1 MPQKDIYINICAR
14 IFFNT
19 IFLAFTVFGLYL
31 SFCDAYSYPGD
42 YNTIFI
48 INIVFS
54 FIMCVLWTGNNI
66 WCNTGLFIFNLWIA
80 VIVVRKCRLIESEF
94 EILYKYIKRQ
104 YYIYEKIGETSVD
117 DIRGSITVAGLQ
129 INEKLA
135 MVLLII
141 LIIMIASMAL
151 FRLKW
156 SFLLLFPVVLIIGME
171 MMHGKAPSVKA
182 ASFFVYGISG
192 LLFSSS
198 LDVCG
203 GKRHFWQKKPETGQM
218 WIRYIVF
225 TVIMAVCI
233 TVASG
238 AGRNTKG
245 KVFVHSKKFLKK
257 QHEMEKEAAD
267 FVEKLVKP
275 LGKEDSGYL
284 DNSPPDQTGQAI
296 FRIETNKKPS
306 NNIYIKAFSAD
317 IYENGRW
324 KPFGDVTPPVSE
336 TNIGEQAYGSLEAC
350 INAKS
355 DWTDDIDNF
364 NMNITEEWSFR
375 KKELFT
381 PYIYST
387 KGTDG
392 YQYNCYNM
400 QNWRVSSMLST
411 DSTLREYYG
420 IEDIKEYTLFVYK
433 NYLKV
438 PKELKK
444 LRKYASNI
452 VSGNNAGAMCMYIKD
467 IICYNT
473 KYSQKLKPV
482 PQGQDYIE
490 YFLFKQKKGY
500 CEHYATAG
508 TLLLRLKGIPARYVS
523 GYFIRPY
530 EFRLEHD
537 KSGNEKYVSYVEDY
551 NAHAWTEVYKE
562 GFGWIP
568 FDMTN
573 PVMEEE
579 DNININENVVSVPS
593 SVPQDID
600 DNSETEPDNNEE
612 EVTEEEEEQEV
623 TEDVTSIKEESGKLD
638 ESKLAGNNKETI
650 YLKKEIFLIL
660 SVLLILLIPFIYIRI
675 RFMLLLRKAGIVET
689 PGSRVIIYFAIFNN
703 YLAFCGLRDIL
714 KLDDASYAEKIAG
727 IMEGK
732 ESGIAYDVLQ
742 CAVFSNKNINSDEE
756 EAVARFIK
764 KASGRAYKNC
774 SKPARFI
781 IYILTGRKE
790 INIFTKAG
798 N

>member
-1 MPQKDIYINICAR
+1 M
-14 IFFNT
+14 
-19 IFLAFTVFGLYL
+19 
-31 SFCDAYSYPGD
+31 
-42 YNTIFI
+42 
-48 INIVFS
+48 
-54 FIMCVLWTGNNI
+54 
-66 WCNTGLFIFNLWIA
+66 
-80 VIVVRKCRLIESEF
+80 
-94 EILYKYIKRQ
+94 
-104 YYIYEKIGETSVD
+104 
-117 DIRGSITVAGLQ
+117 AGLQ

-336 TNIGEQAYGSLEAC
+336 STIGEQAYGSLEAC

-482 PQGQDYIE
+482 PPGQDYIE

-638 ESKLAGNNKETI
+638 ESKLAGNNKEPI

-689 PGSRVIIYFAIFNN
+689 PGSRVIIYFVIFNN